1 MSIEK
6 VLADLRA
13 KKEKLEQMIAEL
25 EGDSDIYQP
34 ETMQQVVERVKSR
47 PPLQKFATGIDWL
60 DVNMAGGLSEATFI
74 NLAGENYSGK
84 TFLAMKIMEHIALY
98 ERVFFFSFEMYE
110 GLLAKRV
117 RHWSEEQLQNLL
129 IEQKA
134 TALYRIAEI
143 VRMERQRGV
152 KFFVIDSRMKITMS
166 QKLDIYEKN
175 SEITRV
181 LSKVTQET
189 GATIL
194 LINQISEADL
204 RNGRLSLKGSGDQ
217 AYDSDVII
225 YIAIERDKEG
235 MPAKRHYICTKDR
248 VNERTW
254 KHTEPIEQLSVYQ
267 PSEPEPAPEPEQGQA
282 EFDFDAI
289 ESIRI

>member
-1 MSIEK
+1 MSIETI
-6 VLADLRA
+6 VSDLRA

-34 ETMQQVVERVKSR
+34 ETMSDVVERVKSK
-47 PPLQKFATGIDWL
+47 PPLRKFSTGIDWL
-60 DVNMAGGLSEATFI
+60 DTNMDGGLSEATFI
-74 NLAGENYSGK
+74 NLAGPNFSGK
-84 TFLAMKIMEHIALY
+84 TFLAMKIMENISNY
-98 ERVFFFSFEMYE
+98 EQVFFFSFEMYE

-117 RHWSEEQLQNLL
+117 RHWSGQQLRNLL
-129 IEQKA
+129 IEQKV
-134 TALYRIAEI
+134 TDLYRIAEI
-143 VRMERQRGV
+143 VRMERRRGV

-194 LINQISEADL
+194 LINQISESDL
-204 RNGRLSLKGSGDQ
+204 RSGRLSLKGSGDQ
-217 AYDSDVII
+217 AYDSDVIL
-225 YIAIERDKEG
+225 YIAMENDKQG
-235 MPAKRHYICTKDR
+235 LPIKRHYICAKDR

-254 KHTEPIEQLSVYQ
+254 KHSEPVEREIVYR
-267 PSEPEPAPEPEQGQA
+267 PSEPEPTKEAGQA
-282 EFDFDAI
+282 EFDYDVI
-289 ESIRI
+289 EDVRI